1 MTSNWGLTDIIM
13 MSYTGHMDI
22 ERHVQ
27 AIQSD
32 LAAAAALGDE
42 ASAAAGERLAA
53 AVESSL
59 QLRLLDVLTEA
70 TLALNAQLS
79 SGHVEVR
86 LAGRDPELVLVE
98 DRAGE
103 AEPPPAPGDH
113 LSARITL
120 RLPEALKAQIELVA
134 SSEGVSANAW
144 IVRALSRALEPR
156 KNRGRSGNRLQ
167 GFAQS

>member
-1 MTSNWGLTDIIM
+1 M

-27 AIQSD
+27 AIQAD
-32 LAAAAALGDE
+32 LASAAALGDE
-42 ASAAAGERLAA
+42 AAALAAERLAA
-53 AVESSL
+53 AVSSSL

-98 DRAGE
+98 DRGGA
-103 AEPPPAPGDH
+103 ADAPPSPGDD

-120 RLPEALKAQIELVA
+120 RLPEALKTQIEALA

-144 IVRALSRALEPR
+144 IVRALSRSLEPR
-156 KNRGRSGNRLQ
+156 GTMARTGNRLQ
-167 GFAQS
+167 GFTHS

>member
-1 MTSNWGLTDIIM
+1 
-13 MSYTGHMDI
+13 MDI

-27 AIQSD
+27 AIQAD
-32 LAAAAALGDE
+32 LASAAALGDE
-42 ASAAAGERLAA
+42 TAALAAERLAA
-53 AVESSL
+53 AVASSL

-70 TLALNAQLS
+70 TLALNAQLT

-98 DRAGE
+98 DRGGTGDA
-103 AEPPPAPGDH
+103 PPSPGDD

-120 RLPEALKAQIELVA
+120 RLPEVLKTQIEAVA

-144 IVRALSRALEPR
+144 IVRALSRSLEPR
-156 KNRGRSGNRLQ
+156 GTMARTGNRLQ
-167 GFAQS
+167 GFTHS

>member
-1 MTSNWGLTDIIM
+1 
-13 MSYTGHMDI
+13 MDI

-27 AIQSD
+27 AIQDD
-32 LAAAAALGDE
+32 LASAAALGDE
-42 ASAAAGERLAA
+42 AAALAGERLAA
-53 AVESSL
+53 AVASSL

-98 DRAGE
+98 DRSSGADT
-103 AEPPPAPGDH
+103 PPSPGDD

-120 RLPEALKAQIELVA
+120 RLPEALKMQIEALA

-144 IVRALSRALEPR
+144 IVRALSRSFEPR
-156 KNRGRSGNRLQ
+156 SGMTRTGNRLQ
-167 GFAQS
+167 GFAHS

>member
-1 MTSNWGLTDIIM
+1 MTLTDIIM

-42 ASAAAGERLAA
+42 SSVAAGERLLA
-53 AVESSL
+53 AVGAAL

-70 TLALNAQLS
+70 SLALNDQLS
-79 SGHVEVR
+79 TGHVEVR
-86 LAGRDPELVLVE
+86 LAGRDPELIFVE
-98 DRAGE
+98 DR
-103 AEPPPAPGDH
+103 EPEPESPPTPGDD

-120 RLPEALKAQIELVA
+120 RLPEALKVQVEVLA

-144 IVRALSRALEPR
+144 IVRALARSLEPR
-156 KNRGRSGNRLQ
+156 RSPGQSDNRLR
-167 GFAQS
+167 GFARS

>member
-1 MTSNWGLTDIIM
+1 
-13 MSYTGHMDI
+13 MDI

-42 ASAAAGERLAA
+42 ATAAAGERLAA
-53 AVESSL
+53 AVASSL

-70 TLALNAQLS
+70 TLGAQRPALLGTRRGAARRAATPTS
-79 SGHVEVR
+79 SSSSDE
-86 LAGRDPELVLVE
+86 P
-98 DRAGE
+98 GE
-103 AEPPPAPGDH
+103 GESSAPAPGDD

-120 RLPEALKAQIELVA
+120 RLPEALKTQVEAA
-134 SSEGVSANAW
+134 ANGEGVSTNAW

-156 KNRGRSGNRLQ
+156 VGRSRPGNRLQ
-167 GFAQS
+167 GFTQS

>member
-1 MTSNWGLTDIIM
+1 
-13 MSYTGHMDI
+13 MDI
-22 ERHVQ
+22 TRHVR

-32 LAAAAALGDE
+32 LEAAAALGDE

-59 QLRLLDVLTEA
+59 QLRFFDVLTEA

-79 SGHVEVR
+79 SGHIEVR
-86 LAGRDPELVLVE
+86 LAGRDPELVLVD

-103 AEPPPAPGDH
+103 SEPLPAPGDD

-120 RLPEALKAQIELVA
+120 RLPEALKSQIEVLA
-134 SSEGVSANAW
+134 SSEGVSANSW
-144 IVRALSRALEPR
+144 IVRALSRALGSQW
-156 KNRGRSGNRLQ
+156 GRTRSSGNRLQ

>member
-1 MTSNWGLTDIIM
+1 
-13 MSYTGHMDI
+13 MDI

-42 ASAAAGERLAA
+42 ATAAAGERLAA

-59 QLRLLDVLTEA
+59 QLRLLDVLTDA

-86 LAGRDPELVLVE
+86 LAGRNPDLVVV
-98 DRAGE
+98 DDQAGE
-103 AEPPPAPGDH
+103 AEAAPTPGDD

-120 RLPEALKAQIELVA
+120 RLPEALKVQLEVVA
-134 SSEGVSANAW
+134 SGEGVSANAW
-144 IVRALSRALEPR
+144 IVRALARALEPR
-156 KNRGRSGNRLQ
+156 RPRTQSGKRLQ
-167 GFAQS
+167 GFTQT

>member
-1 MTSNWGLTDIIM
+1 
-13 MSYTGHMDI
+13 MDI

-32 LAAAAALGDE
+32 LAVAAALGDE
-42 ASAAAGERLAA
+42 ASVAAGERLAA
-53 AVESSL
+53 AVASSL

-70 TLALNAQLS
+70 SLALNEQLG

-98 DRAGE
+98 DRAVE
-103 AEPPPAPGDH
+103 TESAPAPGDD

-120 RLPEALKAQIELVA
+120 RLPEMLKTQIESVA

-156 KNRGRSGNRLQ
+156 RISGQSNRLQ
-167 GFAQS
+167 GFARS

>member
-1 MTSNWGLTDIIM
+1 
-13 MSYTGHMDI
+13 MDI

-27 AIQSD
+27 AIQAD
-32 LAAAAALGDE
+32 LTIAAALGDE

-53 AVESSL
+53 ALSSSL

-70 TLALNAQLS
+70 TLALNEQLS

-98 DRAGE
+98 DRVTEGE
-103 AEPPPAPGDH
+103 AAPAPGDD

-120 RLPEALKAQIELVA
+120 RLPEALKIQIEGFA

-156 KNRGRSGNRLQ
+156 RSPGQSNRLQ
-167 GFAQS
+167 GFARS

>member
-1 MTSNWGLTDIIM
+1 MLNRM
-13 MSYTGHMDI
+13 NI

-32 LAAAAALGDE
+32 LAVAAALGDE
-42 ASAAAGERLAA
+42 ASAAAGERLAV

-79 SGHVEVR
+79 SGHIEVR
-86 LAGRDPELVLVE
+86 LAGRDPELVLVD
-98 DRAGE
+98 DRANE
-103 AEPPPAPGDH
+103 ADMPPAPGDD

-120 RLPEALKAQIELVA
+120 RLPEALKGQIEVVA
-134 SSEGVSANAW
+134 SREGVSANSW

-156 KNRGRSGNRLQ
+156 LGRARSGNRLQ

>member
-1 MTSNWGLTDIIM
+1 
-13 MSYTGHMDI
+13 MDI

-27 AIQSD
+27 AIQAD

-42 ASAAAGERLAA
+42 AAAVAGERLAA
-53 AVESSL
+53 AVASSL

-98 DRAGE
+98 DRSSGADS
-103 AEPPPAPGDH
+103 PPSPGDD

-120 RLPEALKAQIELVA
+120 RLPEVLKTQIEALA
-134 SSEGVSANAW
+134 SNEGVSANAW
-144 IVRALSRALEPR
+144 IVRALSRSLEPR
-156 KNRGRSGNRLQ
+156 VGMTRTGNRLQ
-167 GFAQS
+167 GFASS